1 MKSRIKY
8 LVGVDEVGRGPI
20 AGPVTVGVCVFF
32 DPKTAH
38 AGLRGI
44 KDSKKLSAVQREIW
58 SAKIHELKS
67 RSVLSFHI
75 ESLSATQID
84 KKGIAWC
91 IRICIARSIL
101 ALKLQPEEC
110 EVRLDGGLKA
120 PAEFLFQKTI
130 IKGDE
135 KEAVIGAASI
145 MAKVSRDAFMKKQSR
160 RFPHYGFE
168 VHKGYGTKAH
178 YSALSRLGISTF
190 HRKSFLTKFMAPP
203 VSRFS
208 KKL

>member
-1 MKSRIKY
+1 MKY

-32 DPKTAH
+32 DPKAARASLH
-38 AGLRGI
+38 GI
-44 KDSKKLSAVQREIW
+44 KDSKKLSAAQREAW

-67 RSVLSFHI
+67 RGVLSFHI
-75 ESLSATQID
+75 ESLSAAYID

-91 IRICIARSIL
+91 IRTCIARSFDE
-101 ALKLQPEEC
+101 LKLVPEEC

-120 PAEFLFQKTI
+120 PAKFYSQKTI

-145 MAKVSRDAFMKKQSR
+145 VAKVSRDAFMKKQSR

-178 YSALSRLGISTF
+178 YKALMTHGISTF
-190 HRKSFLTKFMAPP
+190 HRKSFLTKFVA
-203 VSRFS
+203 R
-208 KKL
+208 